1 MALSRKASSNTTVAS
16 RIIGSIPVEEDSIFN
31 RLLLSAKM
39 MRGVNRE
46 GEREIMKIIR
56 KFCEVCQET
65 YSEKFNFCR
74 FCGNP
79 LKSIE
84 VIQNEPKGNVS
95 STTEAFTPVNVVG
108 FLSKTDPLGLVSE
121 IKIKAPTRN
130 LSPSFDQEDLD
141 FSDQENIYQLTFIE
155 EKNSATRNLLLLASL
170 ILVTTT
176 LTAGVIWSLFDKNL
190 FISDLGN
197 NDLVSAVVV
206 DETPMEVETE
216 QEQQKK
222 KDEGGGGGG
231 GGREEPDPISKGRL
245 APQTQNPLISPTK
258 TIPQMNTEL
267 KIQAFTQGP
276 ERPMKV
282 TEEPYGDPLSQSYK
296 LSDGPGRGGGQGS
309 GIGTGQGSGI
319 GTGAGSG
326 RGSGMGS
333 GIGTGI
339 GSGTG
344 DGEGSDDNEPPTAK
358 KGPTKPLTILS
369 KPRANY
375 TEEARKNQVQGV
387 VRLRV
392 TFLANGTIGSI
403 TTISGLPY
411 GLTEQA
417 IAAARQIKF
426 EPAMKN
432 GVPQTVTRTIEYV
445 FNLY

>member
-1 MALSRKASSNTTVAS
+1 MVT
-16 RIIGSIPVEEDSIFN
+16 
-31 RLLLSAKM
+31 
-39 MRGVNRE
+39 
-46 GEREIMKIIR
+46 R
-56 KFCEVCQET
+56 KFCQVCEET
-65 YSEKFNFCR
+65 YPENFNFCR
-74 FCGNP
+74 FCGRP
-79 LKSIE
+79 LK
-84 VIQNEPKGNVS
+84 NVKVQQ
-95 STTEAFTPVNVVG
+95 EKKNNTPQAETVVPTNIAG
-108 FLSKTDPLGLVSE
+108 FLSKADPLGLVSD
-121 IKIKAPTRN
+121 IKISK
-130 LSPSFDQEDLD
+130 PSAYKENISLGHDSQDFELATEDMQN
-141 FSDQENIYQLTFIE
+141 QENIYHVTFVE
-155 EKNSATRNLLLLASL
+155 EKNSATRNLLLLGSL

-176 LTAGVIWSLFDKNL
+176 LTVGVIWSLFEKNL
-190 FISDLGN
+190 VISDLGSSE
-197 NDLVSAVVV
+197 LISAVIV
-206 DETPMEVETE
+206 DETPMQAEDE
-216 QEQQKK
+216 QERQKK

-231 GGREEPDPISKGRL
+231 GGREELDPVSKGRL

-258 TIPQMNTEL
+258 TIPQMDTEL

-276 ERPMKV
+276 ERPTKV

-296 LSDGPGRGGGQGS
+296 LSDGPGRGGGQGT

-333 GIGTGI
+333 GIGSGI
-339 GSGTG
+339 GGGVG
-344 DGEGSDDNEPPTAK
+344 DGGEGDSEPPTAK

-403 TTISGLPY
+403 VPISGLPY

-417 IAAARQIKF
+417 IAAARQIRF

-432 GVPQTVTRTIEYV
+432 GVPQTVTRIVEYA